1 MPLTIRLTKL
11 RLALA
16 VVSIALV
23 GAASAVAAGTFT
35 DVASGV
41 WYSTPVQWAAD
52 NEITTGKTATTF
64 AGGDPVTRYEAVTF
78 HHRYDTNVVQ
88 PALADVDGA
97 IAALQGDTTAD
108 TLDGL
113 HANQIIRAAQVSD
126 ATGLDNW
133 DGSTL
138 DHDLTITAP
147 VAGALLVTSTTTVG
161 RDWDETA
168 TGPGEVIGILRMDG
182 VDVAGFVGSGTP
194 IDFDLTGFT
203 SEDESVVMH
212 HLIPVSAGTHIVTS
226 RITGN
231 WPPGGLAY
239 VLGRTLTALFVPF
252 DGTGAGF
259 GG

>member
-1 MPLTIRLTKL
+1 MTLTLRLTRT
-11 RLALA
+11 RLAIGIA
-16 VVSIALV
+16 ALV
-23 GAASAVAAGTFT
+23 LLGAASAVAAGTFT
-35 DVASGV
+35 DVPGGQ
-41 WYSTPVQWAAD
+41 WFSTPVQWAAD

-78 HHRYDTNVVQ
+78 QHRYDTNVVQ
-88 PALADVDGA
+88 PALADVGGD
-97 IAALQGDTTAD
+97 IAALQADSTAD

-113 HANQIIRAAQVSD
+113 HANQLIRAAQVSD
-126 ATGLDNW
+126 ATGVDNW

-147 VAGALLVTSTTTVG
+147 VAGALLVTSTTLVG

-168 TGPGEVIGILRMDG
+168 TGPGEVYGILRMDG
-182 VDVAGFVGSGTP
+182 SDITGFIGSGTP

-203 SEDESVVMH
+203 SEDESIVMH

-226 RITGN
+226 RVNGN
-231 WPPGGLAY
+231 WSPGGLAY

-252 DGTGAGF
+252 DGAGTTF